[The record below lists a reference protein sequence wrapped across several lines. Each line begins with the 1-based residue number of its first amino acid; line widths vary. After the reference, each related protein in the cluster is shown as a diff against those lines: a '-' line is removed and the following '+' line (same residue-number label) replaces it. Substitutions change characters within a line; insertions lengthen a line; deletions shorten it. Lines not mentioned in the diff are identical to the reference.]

1 VSKGLGISAKLLAS
15 FAILLAVMGAIGA
28 FSVTKIGEVDQVAV
42 EMRDRWLPASQVIGD
57 IHAYTSQ
64 FRIKQRDHLDAT
76 SPAGKAKAEKMMRNA
91 RNAIDGMMNQYEP
104 LLVTEEQHAAFGKLK
119 SDWAA
124 YLKQTDQMIALSN
137 AGNPAA
143 NDMFNAEALE
153 GFYTV
158 EDDILQIVDLNGKGA
173 SALSEKSGKIYA
185 QARKMDIGAIGA
197 GLAIAVILLLVL
209 MRTVARPVKQ
219 MSVAVGR
226 LVDGDL
232 SVEVPGLNRRDELG
246 SLAKALDSFKALF
259 QADQEH
265 SRVEAER
272 AKETQGTI
280 DAIGKGLSALA
291 EGDLEYRVREDATGP
306 LAKLHHDY
314 NDAVSKL
321 SKVLRDIISGCNII
335 RDGTGEIAQASDD
348 LSQRTERQAESI
360 TLASKALGEFSS
372 SVKHAA
378 DNARQTSTRL
388 GVARSSASNVDD
400 TAKKAVTAMRAI
412 EASSKEMT
420 EIIAT
425 IDGLAFQTNL
435 LALNAGVEAARAGSS
450 GAGFAVVAT
459 EVRHL
464 AQRSAEAAGSIRNLV
479 LTSSSQIS
487 EGVSLVESSGDALQQ
502 VVSEV
507 TAVASLVD
515 EIAGETEKQAQ
526 GIQEI
531 SQMMTQMDNVTQQN
545 AAMVEESNA
554 SARNLSSETVR
565 LVGQLGMFRIEGAS
579 GRSRAPAAPMPV
591 AEPARTAMV
600 HTPVEGNLALKVEDD
615 WTEF

>member
-1 VSKGLGISAKLLAS
+1 VFKGIGISAKLLAA
-15 FAILLAVMGAIGA
+15 FAVLLAVMGGIGA
-28 FSVTKIGEVDQVAV
+28 FSLTKIGEVNNVAM
-42 EMRDRWLPASQVIGD
+42 EMRNRALPASQTIGD

-64 FRIKQRDHLDAT
+64 LRIKQRDHLEAT
-76 SPAGKAKAEKMMRNA
+76 APERKAKQEKLIRNA
-91 RNAIDGMMNQYEP
+91 RKAIDDLMEKYEP
-104 LLVTEEQHAAFGKLK
+104 LLTSDEQRAAFGKLK
-119 SDWAA
+119 TDWTA
-124 YLKQTDQMIALSN
+124 YTTQTDQMLALSN
-137 AGNPAA
+137 ANDPAA
-143 NDMFNAEALE
+143 LDMYNAEALE

-158 EDDILQIVDLNGKGA
+158 EDDILQLTDINSKSVE
-173 SALSEKSGKIYA
+173 ALSAKSSKIYD
-185 QARKMDIGAIGA
+185 QARKMDLGAIGA
-197 GLAIAVILLLVL
+197 GLAIAVVMLLVL
-209 MRTVARPVKQ
+209 MRTVARPVRK
-219 MSVAVGR
+219 MSEAVTK
-226 LVDGDL
+226 LVEGDL
-232 SVEVPGLNRRDELG
+232 AVEIPGLGRHDELG

-265 SRVEAER
+265 SLIEAER
-272 AKETQGTI
+272 ARETQGTI
-280 DAIGKGLSALA
+280 DEIGRGLSALA
-291 EGDLEYRVREDATGP
+291 EGDLEFRVREDATGP
-306 LAKLHHDY
+306 LAKLHINY
-314 NDAVSKL
+314 NNAVSQL
-321 SKVLRDIISGCNII
+321 ANVLRDIISGCNVI

-348 LSQRTERQAESI
+348 LSQRTEHQAESI
-360 TLASKALGEFSS
+360 TLASKALGTFTG

-388 GVARSSASNVDD
+388 GVARASASSVDE
-400 TAKKAVTAMRAI
+400 TAKRAVVAMRAI

-435 LALNAGVEAARAGSS
+435 LALNAGVEAARAGPS

-479 LTSSSQIS
+479 TTSSVQIS

-507 TAVASLVD
+507 TAVAGLVD

-526 GIQEI
+526 GIEEI
-531 SQMMTQMDNVTQQN
+531 SQMMASMDSVTQQN
-545 AAMVEESNA
+545 AAMVEQSTA

-565 LVGQLGMFRIEGAS
+565 LVGQLGKFRIGSTGYTA
-579 GRSRAPAAPMPV
+579 RAAAP
-591 AEPARTAMV
+591 AEPASYSAPA
-600 HTPVEGNLALKVEDD
+600 PVVGNLAIKVSEDD

>member
-1 VSKGLGISAKLLAS
+1 VFKGIGISAKLLAA
-15 FAILLAVMGAIGA
+15 FAVLLAVMGAIGA
-28 FSVTKIGEVDQVAV
+28 FSVTKIGEVNGVAL
-42 EMRDRWLPASQVIGD
+42 EMRDRWLPASQLIGD
-57 IHAYTSQ
+57 MHAYTSQ
-64 FRIKQRDHLDAT
+64 YRIKQRDHLDAK
-76 SPAGKAKAEKMMRNA
+76 SEAGKSKAGKMMRNA
-91 RNAIDGMMNQYEP
+91 RNAIQGMMDQYEP
-104 LLVTEEQHAAFGKLK
+104 LIQTDEQHAAFDKLK
-119 SDWAA
+119 TDWSA
-124 YLKQTDQMIALSN
+124 YIKQTDQMIALSDAN
-137 AGNPAA
+137 DPAA
-143 NDMFNAEALE
+143 NDMYNAEALE
-153 GFYTV
+153 GFYAV

-173 SALSEKSGKIYA
+173 SALSEKSNKIYA

-197 GLAIAVILLLVL
+197 GLAIAIVMLVFL

-219 MSVAVGR
+219 MSEVVGR
-226 LVDGDL
+226 LVEGDL
-232 SVEVPGLNRRDELG
+232 SVEVPGVGRNDELG

-265 SRVEAER
+265 GRIEAER
-272 AKETQGTI
+272 ARETQGTI
-280 DAIGKGLSALA
+280 DEIGRGLSALA
-291 EGDLEYRVREDATGP
+291 EGNLDYRVREDATGP
-306 LAKLHHDY
+306 LAKLHLNY
-314 NDAVSKL
+314 NGAVSQL
-321 SKVLRDIISGCNII
+321 SHVLRDIISGCNVI

-348 LSQRTERQAESI
+348 LSKRTERQAESI
-360 TLASKALGEFSS
+360 TLASKALGEFSA

-388 GVARSSASNVDD
+388 GVARASASNVDE
-400 TAKKAVTAMRAI
+400 TAKKAVVAMRAI

-435 LALNAGVEAARAGSS
+435 LALNAGVEAARAGPS

-479 LTSSSQIS
+479 TTSSQQIS

-507 TAVASLVD
+507 TAVAGLVD
-515 EIAGETEKQAQ
+515 EIAEETGKQAQ
-526 GIQEI
+526 GITDI
-531 SQMMTQMDNVTQQN
+531 STMMAQMDNATQQN

-565 LVGQLGMFRIEGAS
+565 LVGQLGMFRIGGGQQA
-579 GRSRAPAAPMPV
+579 RAV
-591 AEPARTAMV
+591 QSVGYAEPAPRAAAA
-600 HTPVEGNLALKVEDD
+600 PVQGNLAVKVDDD
-615 WTEF
+615 WAEF